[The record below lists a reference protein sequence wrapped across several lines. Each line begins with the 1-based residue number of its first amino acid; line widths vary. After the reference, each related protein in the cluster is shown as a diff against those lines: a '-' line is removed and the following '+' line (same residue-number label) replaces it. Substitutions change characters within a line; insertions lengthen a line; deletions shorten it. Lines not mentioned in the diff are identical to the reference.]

1 MFSFS
6 ELLLVNNIDKPPS
19 ENGFGAKK
27 QTVGRNDAILTRFA
41 KILILS
47 TLPQKVRFR
56 LTKTPFLQSE
66 NTVFRGQKCRFRGME
81 RHLRVVPI
89 GVFTCSAVTYQR

>member
-6 ELLLVNNIDKPPS
+6 ELLLVNNIDKSPS

-27 QTVGRNDAILTRFA
+27 QTVGRNDAILVEFA

-47 TLPQKVRFR
+47 TLARKVRFR
-56 LTKTPFLQSE
+56 LTKTPFL
-66 NTVFRGQKCRFRGME
+66 
-81 RHLRVVPI
+81 
-89 GVFTCSAVTYQR
+89 

>member
-19 ENGFGAKK
+19 ENGFVAKK
-27 QTVGRNDAILTRFA
+27 QTVGRNDAILVEFA

-47 TLPQKVRFR
+47 PLAQKGRFR
-56 LTKTPFLQSE
+56 LTKRAFLQSE
-66 NTVFRGQKCRFRGME
+66 NTVFRGQKHRFHGME

-89 GVFTCSAVTYQR
+89 GVFTWSAVTYQR